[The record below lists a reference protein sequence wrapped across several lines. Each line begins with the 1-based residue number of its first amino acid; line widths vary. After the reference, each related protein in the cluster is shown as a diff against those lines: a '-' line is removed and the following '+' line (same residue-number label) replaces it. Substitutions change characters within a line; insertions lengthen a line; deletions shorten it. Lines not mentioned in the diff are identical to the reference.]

1 MLESRIS
8 AEGAQEGLLEGVVG
22 PVTAGEL
29 AEVRVDLLAVVLV
42 EAFEGRYRHG
52 VHHLL

>member
-1 MLESRIS
+1 VLEARVS
-8 AEGAQEGLLEGVVG
+8 AQGAQEGLLKGVVG
-22 PVTAGEL
+22 SVAAGEL
-29 AEVRVDLLAVVLV
+29 TEIRVDLVAVLVV